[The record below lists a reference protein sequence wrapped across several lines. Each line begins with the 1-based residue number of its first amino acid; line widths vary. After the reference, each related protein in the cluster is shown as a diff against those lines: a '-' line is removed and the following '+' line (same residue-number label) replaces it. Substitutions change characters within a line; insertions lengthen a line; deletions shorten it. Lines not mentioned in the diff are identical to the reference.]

1 VGGEDMS
8 AKLAFIAAHASEH
21 AVRLMCRVLDV
32 ARSWFHAWQRAAPQR
47 AERAA
52 KREDLVR
59 QVREV
64 FETSK
69 RRYGAPRIHAE
80 LQGRGRG
87 VSRRTVAK
95 LMKENAIRPPRGRR
109 RVPITTDSRHAHAV
123 APNLLDRNFEV
134 LKPDTVWLADIS
146 YIPTG
151 EGWLYLAAV
160 KDLATMEIV
169 GWSMSERLKSTLCE
183 DALTMAIRNRRP
195 PKGLIHHS
203 DRGVQYACG
212 DYGAL
217 LRLHG
222 IKSSMS
228 RKGNC
233 LDNAPM
239 ESFFG
244 SLKTELVHRTRF
256 GTRAE
261 AKAALFEYI
270 EIFYNPR
277 RRHSSSG
284 YRTPAQARIDM
295 AMAQAA

>member
-1 VGGEDMS
+1 MS
-8 AKLAFIAAHASEH
+8 AKLAFIAAHAPLH
-21 AVRLMCRVLDV
+21 AVRLMCRVLGV

-47 AERAA
+47 AVRAA
-52 KREDLVR
+52 QRENLAG
-59 QVREV
+59 QILEV
-64 FETSK
+64 FEASK

-87 VSRRTVAK
+87 ISKRTVAK
-95 LMKENAIRPPRGRR
+95 IMSENGIRPPRGRR
-109 RVPITTDSRHAHAV
+109 RAPITTDSRHAHAV
-123 APNLLDRNFEV
+123 APNLLDRNFAV
-134 LKPDTVWLADIS
+134 VVPDMVWLADIS
-146 YIPTG
+146 YIPTD

-195 PKGLIHHS
+195 PKGLVHHS

-212 DYGAL
+212 DYRTL

-222 IKSSMS
+222 MKASMS

-256 GTRAE
+256 RTRPE
-261 AKAALFEYI
+261 AKAALFDYI
-270 EIFYNPR
+270 EVFYNRR
-277 RRHSSSG
+277 RRHSSIG

-295 AMAQAA
+295 DMAQAA